1 MRKGS
6 RERALQKRRAIL
18 CIRIGHPRV
27 VHSCFGYITCARCGE
42 QLGDNLM
49 GGMNLTKHVV
59 VGHDCKGCRKNAR
72 ALRPSEKWL
81 LPKEAR
87 EATRV

>member
-1 MRKGS
+1 MRDT

-18 CIRIGHPRV
+18 CIRNGHPRV
-27 VHSCFGYITCARCGE
+27 VHVCWGYITCARCGT
-42 QLGDNLM
+42 QLGDSL
-49 GGMNLTKHVV
+49 GGVGIDLTKHVV

-72 ALRPSEKWL
+72 ALRPSERWL

-87 EATRV
+87 ASANA